1 MRPTFPPPFGLPPP
15 TTLVFNTPPPALP
28 PMAAAAMAAATIRL
42 CRPMISEGDIH
53 RRLYLTKVDQEL
65 RDRSSDWQEYITP
78 DQKIFYFNKK
88 TNERTWNKPDVIKE
102 LDDAIT
108 VIKEEVKAQEKSAN
122 QQQLEEI
129 QAQEKSTNQQQQQP
143 QATQAQEKSAT
154 NQQQRAMKPVST
166 TAIPG
171 SPWCIV
177 WTDKNR
183 VFYFNPST
191 KTSVWDRPTE
201 LLDRKDVDQM
211 ITSPVSTTQQQ
222 NDQSSAQAEKKIKL
236 DPKPAIAP
244 KIVKKEVVSEVEKE
258 AAKKRETI
266 SFEERVET
274 FRKMLEEKEVKINS
288 TFQKELS
295 KIVFDPRYLLLTSNE
310 RREVFER
317 YCLEKTEE
325 ERRKRR
331 DKIKKATDDFKA
343 LLDEAN
349 LSSRSIY
356 DEFHSKYSKEPR
368 FKAVE
373 KTKDREMLFEDHLAM
388 LRRKEREER
397 SRKKRRS
404 PGRGTSSRRKD
415 KEINRDFLKKKEN
428 FELLL
433 KETKL
438 INKDTRRK
446 IEESEHQH
454 LIDII
459 GTLQDDK
466 RYIEMEPY
474 SEERRKILLSYIEQL
489 AAV

>member
-1 MRPTFPPPFGLPPP
+1 
-15 TTLVFNTPPPALP
+15 
-28 PMAAAAMAAATIRL
+28 
-42 CRPMISEGDIH
+42 MISEGDIQ
-53 RRLYLTKVDQEL
+53 RRLYLTKVNPDL

-78 DQKIFYFNKK
+78 DQKIFYYNRK
-88 TNERTWNKPDVIKE
+88 TNERTWHKPAVVQE

-108 VIKEEVKAQEKSAN
+108 VIKEEAKAQEKLAN
-122 QQQLEEI
+122 QQQEDDI
-129 QAQEKSTNQQQQQP
+129 QAQEKATNQSQPQQQEQTKQQQQQPTQTQEKTSTNQQQ
-143 QATQAQEKSAT
+143 
-154 NQQQRAMKPVST
+154 RGMKPVST

-191 KTSVWDRPTE
+191 KTSVWDRPAE

-211 ITSPVSTTQQQ
+211 ISSPISATPQQS
-222 NDQSSAQAEKKIKL
+222 DQSSAQAEKKIKL
-236 DPKPAIAP
+236 DTKPAITP
-244 KIVKKEVVSEVEKE
+244 KIVKKEVVSEIEKE

-274 FRKMLEEKEVKINS
+274 FRKMLEEKEVKTNS

-325 ERRKRR
+325 ERKKRR
-331 DKIKKATDDFKA
+331 EKIKKATDDFRT
-343 LLDEAN
+343 LLEEAN
-349 LSSRSIY
+349 LTSRSIY
-356 DEFHSKYSKEPR
+356 DEFHNKYSRDPR
-368 FKAVE
+368 FKALE
-373 KTKDREMLFEDHLAM
+373 KTKDREMLFDDHLAL

-404 PGRGTSSRRKD
+404 PERGASSRRKD
-415 KEINRDFLKKKEN
+415 KDFHRDFQKKKEN
-428 FELLL
+428 FEQLL

-438 INKDTRRK
+438 INKDTRKK
-446 IEESEHQH
+446 IEDSEHQH

-466 RYIEMEPY
+466 RYIEMEPF

>member
-1 MRPTFPPPFGLPPP
+1 
-15 TTLVFNTPPPALP
+15 
-28 PMAAAAMAAATIRL
+28 
-42 CRPMISEGDIH
+42 MISETDIQ
-53 RRLYLTKVDQEL
+53 RRLYFTKVNPDL

-78 DQKIFYFNKK
+78 DKKIFYCNRK
-88 TNERTWNKPDVIKE
+88 TNERTWNKPAVVQE
-102 LDDAIT
+102 LDDAIN
-108 VIKEEVKAQEKSAN
+108 VIKEEVKAQERSAN
-122 QQQLEEI
+122 QQQLEE
-129 QAQEKSTNQQQQQP
+129 N
-143 QATQAQEKSAT
+143 QAQEKSANQQQQSNQQPAQAQDKSTT
-154 NQQQRAMKPVST
+154 NQQQRGMKPVST

-177 WTDKNR
+177 WTDKNK

-211 ITSPVSTTQQQ
+211 ISSPISTPQQSDQTST
-222 NDQSSAQAEKKIKL
+222 QAEKKIKL
-236 DPKPAIAP
+236 DTKPAVAP

-274 FRKMLEEKEVKINS
+274 FRNMLEEKEVKPNS

-310 RREVFER
+310 RREVFEK
-317 YCLEKTEE
+317 YCLEKSEE

-331 DKIKKATDDFKA
+331 ERIKKSTDDFKA
-343 LLDEAN
+343 LLDEAG
-349 LSSRSIY
+349 LTSRSVY
-356 DEFHSKYSKEPR
+356 DEFHSKYSKDPR
-368 FKAVE
+368 YKALE
-373 KTKDREMLFEDHLAM
+373 KTKDREMLFDDHLAM

-397 SRKKRRS
+397 SRKKHRS
-404 PGRGTSSRRKD
+404 PSRSTSRRKD
-415 KEINRDFLKKKEN
+415 KDSRRDFLKRKEN

-446 IEESEHQH
+446 MEESEHQH

-466 RYIEMEPY
+466 RYVEMEPF
-474 SEERRKILLSYIEQL
+474 SEDRRKILLSYIEQL
-489 AAV
+489 AAE